1 VRSGTLGRAG
11 LVARFKP
18 VHLGH
23 AAVLEALVPR
33 CDSLLIGLG
42 SANRHDLRN
51 PWSADESAEM
61 IRAVIGSPAHVRLLP
76 LPDLGDGPRWSRMV
90 ADAFG
95 PLDVFVTAN
104 DWVRELMAACYP
116 VVHPL
121 TLIAPE
127 RRVPIDGVRVRR
139 ALARGEDWRA
149 LVPAAVAELI
159 SARGWDARFRAEFGL
174 ETLALEMPPAPP
186 PGLLD

>member
-1 VRSGTLGRAG
+1 VTTGSLGRAG

-33 CDSLLIGLG
+33 CESLRIGLG

-51 PWSADESAEM
+51 PWSANESAEM
-61 IRAVIGSPAHVRLLP
+61 IRAVIGSPDHVRLVP
-76 LPDLGDGPRWSRMV
+76 VPDLGDGPRWSRML
-90 ADAFG
+90 AEAFG

-104 DWVRELMAACYP
+104 DWVHELMAAHYA
-116 VVHPL
+116 VVHPV
-121 TLIAPE
+121 TLIPPE
-127 RRVPIDGVRVRR
+127 RRVPIDGARVRR
-139 ALARGEDWRA
+139 ALARGEEWRA
-149 LVPAAVAELI
+149 LVPVAVGELI
-159 SARGWDARFRAEFGL
+159 CARGWDARFRAEFGL
-174 ETLALEMPPAPP
+174 ATLALESPPSPP

>member
-1 VRSGTLGRAG
+1 MSSGSLGRAG

-33 CDSLLIGLG
+33 CDGLLIGLG

-51 PWSADESAEM
+51 PWNADESAEM
-61 IRAVIGSPAHVRLLP
+61 IRAVIGSPKQVRLLP

-90 ADAFG
+90 KGAFG

-104 DWVRELMAACYP
+104 DWVRELMAVHYA

-127 RRVPIDGVRVRR
+127 RRVPIDGARVRR

-159 SARGWDARFRAEFGL
+159 SARGWDARFRSEFGL
-174 ETLALEMPPAPP
+174 ETLALEMPPGP